1 MLKTWNRR
9 AALSAS
15 VDPDGSTGTD
25 VALEAER
32 PMALLTPRLRSLSL
46 VRVRNHRETDLSPG
60 DLGFVIL
67 TGPNGAG
74 KTAVLEAVSLLAPG
88 RGLRAA
94 SLGEIAEAGGGGG
107 FAVRGELA
115 LEPDL
120 PPVRL
125 ATGTEAAAPERRQL
139 KVNGAPAALASLA
152 DWLAILWIT
161 PAMDRLFQDSPGARR
176 RFLDRLV
183 LARLPAHGG
192 HATRYEAAMRE
203 RTRLLTGDRPAD
215 PAWLDALEAQM
226 ARHGAEVARGRAETV
241 AALGLRMADVTD
253 RAFPAAGLLLEGEDW
268 RDEPA
273 LKATLAR
280 ARARDAAAGRA
291 TEGPHRVD
299 LAVALAAS
307 GVPAA
312 RASTG
317 EQKALLAE
325 MMLAHA
331 ALVAEE
337 RGRAPLLLFDEVAA
351 HLDQGRRAALF
362 RRLAA
367 LGGQC
372 WLTGTEPALFEG
384 VPAPALRAS
393 VAGGRIVATET
404 A

>member
-1 MLKTWNRR
+1 MPSPPAPLASRR
-9 AALSAS
+9 SPRISALS
-15 VDPDGSTGTD
+15 
-25 VALEAER
+25 
-32 PMALLTPRLRSLSL
+32 LSS
-46 VRVRNHRETDLSPG
+46 VRNHRETRLAPG
-60 DLGFVIL
+60 DAAFVVL

-94 SLGEIAEAGGGGG
+94 SLGEIARADGGGG
-107 FAVRGELA
+107 FAVRAALA
-115 LEPDL
+115 LEPEL
-120 PPVRL
+120 PPVML
-125 ATGTEAAAPERRQL
+125 ATGTDAASPERRQL

-152 DWLAILWIT
+152 DWLSLLWIT

-226 ARHGAEVARGRAETV
+226 ARHGAGLARARAET
-241 AALGLRMADVTD
+241 AARLGERIATSADP
-253 RAFPAAGLLLEGEDW
+253 AFPAAALALEGEDW
-268 RDEPA
+268 QAEEA
-273 LKATLAR
+273 LRAALAA
-280 ARARDAAAGRA
+280 ARARDVAAGRA
-291 TEGPHRVD
+291 TQGPHKVD
-299 LAVALAAS
+299 LAVTLAAS

-317 EQKALLAE
+317 EQKALLAGL
-325 MMLAHA
+325 MLAHA

-337 RGRAPLLLFDEVAA
+337 RGRAPVLLFDEVAA
-351 HLDQGRRAALF
+351 HLDPVRLAALF
-362 RRLAA
+362 ARIAA

-372 WLTGTEPALFEG
+372 WLTGTEPGLFGQLPAL
-384 VPAPALRAS
+384 ALRAS
-393 VAGGRIVATET
+393 ILDGALVRAEIA
-404 A
+404 